1 MILYAGKFEQN
12 LSVFALKHLD
22 VGRYYTELVDTVAE
36 HVGRGVVHAVFH
48 FCFEFVANG
57 IVGRTGAYEALEHD
71 GEVGLRA
78 ALAVVAH
85 ECAHEVFGG
94 VGVDGCLCGCYGR
107 FEHGV
112 GVAALHAA
120 EHVGH
125 IYLEDYVHA
134 AFEVEAEA
142 YAPFAYVI
150 EGVSEINFLLAE
162 RVHVVFVS
170 LVVGSVVVVAGFNER
185 VLLGLAFMLA
195 GNQRE

>member
-1 MILYAGKFEQN
+1 MEY
-12 LSVFALKHLD
+12 H
-22 VGRYYTELVDTVAE
+22 
-36 HVGRGVVHAVFH
+36 
-48 FCFEFVANG
+48 
-57 IVGRTGAYEALEHD
+57 
-71 GEVGLRA
+71 GEVGQRLGFAVEVYERA
-78 ALAVVAH
+78 YEVVGLMACH
-85 ECAHEVFGG
+85 HFVGTGEGG
-94 VGVDGCLCGCYGR
+94 FKYR
-107 FEHGV
+107 V